1 MFFSSPAEACPTD
14 RDHAPELVTLANFV
28 SKASLLAEQATV
40 HSVEPHTE
48 EGRNYSFAAVP
59 AAWNRNVLA
68 EMDPKQGSQTSD
80 EVHGSPPGWQTV
92 SSQRLFLFHELDGFP
107 VGSAEYLHDGR
118 MKDKVVL
125 MSRRSIRSS
134 QKVHNWAQAVS
145 SAEQA
150 GASAVIV
157 FNDLD
162 AMEPFRMGLFGEKLP
177 SIPAFMISGKDGAS
191 LGSLSRDSEVI
202 IVRRALS
209 AKHSWPWPWP
219 PGPGQVGLDLCQLT
233 LATSVATCRWTHR
246 RHRPGAGT
254 VLPCILTLS

>member
-1 MFFSSPAEACPTD
+1 MLFPSFHDCGKVALFHAEACPTD
-14 RDHAPELVTLANFV
+14 REHAPELVTLANFEL
-28 SKASLLAEQATV
+28 KASLLAEQATV
-40 HSVEPHTE
+40 HSLEPQTE

-59 AAWNRNVLA
+59 AAWNRNVLV
-68 EMDPKQGSQTSD
+68 EMDPKQGNQTSD
-80 EVHGSPPGWQTV
+80 EDVHGSPPGWQTV
-92 SSQRLFLFHELDGFP
+92 SSQRLLLFHELDGFP

-118 MKDKVVL
+118 MKGKVVL

-191 LGSLSRDSEVI
+191 LGTRSRDSEVI
-202 IVRRALS
+202 IVRQG
-209 AKHSWPWPWP
+209 AK
-219 PGPGQVGLDLCQLT
+219 
-233 LATSVATCRWTHR
+233 TCDSEH
-246 RHRPGAGT
+246 PFFPMLP
-254 VLPCILTLS
+254 VLPGRS